1 MLIFAFYFQLEIK
14 NIILVP
20 TSIKLSKPTLE
31 LELNVDLHK
40 EIVQKIMKTPISS
53 LSVKSDSKSSK
64 NTKSCSNSS
73 DSSPNLNLKLG
84 SNEKISVAKNEF
96 TFLVQGQAFSLK
108 KAFLSSKSKILNACI
123 EKKDISSIKISD
135 TEPAVFAAA
144 IDFIC
149 NANADPIREMS
160 DKLFVIGARV
170 CFILYK

>member
-1 MLIFAFYFQLEIK
+1 M
-14 NIILVP
+14 P
-20 TSIKLSKPTLE
+20 TSIKTTKPIFE
-31 LELNVDLHK
+31 QKLNVNLHK
-40 EIVQKIMKTPISS
+40 ENVQKIMETPIPS
-53 LSVKSDSKSSK
+53 LSVKSDHKSPK
-64 NTKSCSNSS
+64 NTKICSDSS

-84 SNEKISVAKNEF
+84 SNEEIGVAKNEF

-108 KAFLSSKSKILNACI
+108 KAFLSSKSKVLNAYI
-123 EKKDISSIKISD
+123 EKKDVSSIKIPN

-160 DKLFVIGARV
+160 DKLFVIGAKV